1 MSANPKTDT
10 PEETPKTPATAPA
23 SQPAESK
30 KAEPEAAPAV
40 NDSSAK
46 PEKQDAGTEKPA
58 ETPPPAEAKKSR
70 DPVIRIS
77 LFLLILVAL
86 MFSWYVVADRH
97 APWTDQARVQ
107 TYVIPIASQVPGKII
122 EVSVSQDQGVYPG
135 DVLFR
140 IDPTDYELAVENA
153 ESDLEMAGQEIGA
166 GTASVTS
173 AQAGVV
179 VAETQL
185 DYVKAQSARVFEL
198 EEQNLY
204 ARSEGDKA
212 RAAVQAAEAA
222 VVNARAALDKAR
234 QSLGAEGEANPR
246 FRSAL
251 AALKKAQLDL
261 SRTTTVAPA
270 RGGITNLQV
279 EVGHYANTGSALMTF
294 IEADNA
300 WIRADFR
307 ENNIG
312 LIKPGNPVDIVLDVA
327 PGRIFRGNVSSIGF
341 AVESSASSDAG
352 ELANVQSRSGWLRD
366 SQRFPVIIRFDDDSS
381 KGLRRVGGQA
391 DVLVYTGDNQLIN
404 TLGKALDHRA
414 QLVVLRLLTRARR
427 RRK

>member
-1 MSANPKTDT
+1 MSTKAQPEPT
-10 PEETPKTPATAPA
+10 PEQNAPKAKGAPKATPAAQPAPAATKSAASTNADKTAPEQTKTEPAAATAPA
-23 SQPAESK
+23 Q
-30 KAEPEAAPAV
+30 
-40 NDSSAK
+40 
-46 PEKQDAGTEKPA
+46 
-58 ETPPPAEAKKSR
+58 KSR
-70 DPVIRIS
+70 DPVRSIS
-77 LFLLILVAL
+77 LVVLVLVGLL
-86 MFSWYVVADRH
+86 FGWYLVADRL

-107 TYVIPIASQVPGKII
+107 TYVIPIASQVAGKVID
-122 EVSVSQDQGVYPG
+122 VNVSQDEAVEPG
-135 DVLFR
+135 QVLFK
-140 IDPTDYELAVENA
+140 IDPLDYELAVENA
-153 ESDLEMAGQEIGA
+153 ESALELAGQEIGA

-185 DYVKAQSARVFEL
+185 EYVKAQSARVFEL

-222 VVNARAALDKAR
+222 VVNARAARDKAR
-234 QSLGAEGEANPR
+234 QSLGKAGEDNPR

-261 SRTTTVAPA
+261 ARTTTVAPS

-279 EVGHYANTGSALMTF
+279 EVGHYANVGSPLMTF

-312 LIKPGNPVDIVLDVA
+312 NMQPGDPVDIVLDVA
-327 PGRIFRGNVSSIGF
+327 PGRIFSGRVTSIGF
-341 AVESSASSDAG
+341 AVDSASSSDAG
-352 ELANVQSRSGWLRD
+352 ELASVNNRSGWLRD

-381 KGLRRVGGQA
+381 RGLRRVGGQV
-391 DVLVYTGDNQLIN
+391 DVLVYTGENGIVN
-404 TLGKALDHRA
+404 ALAKIWIRA
-414 QLVVLRLLTRARR
+414 LSWISYVY
-427 RRK
+427 